1 MGEFCYCPKCQ
12 ENRYLGRSLE
22 NDQLAAFV
30 VLMLLGY
37 VTITINYSV
46 LIIGYTPAIIY
57 LVYVLTKKKRCPV
70 CRTPI
75 DKLEPPRIKF
85 EE

>member
-12 ENRYLGRSLE
+12 ENRYLGRDLE
-22 NDQLAAFV
+22 TDQLAVFI
-30 VLMLLGY
+30 VLILLGY
-37 VTITINYSV
+37 VSISGSFGV
-46 LIIGYTPAIIY
+46 FAFGYTPAIIY
-57 LVYVLTKKKRCPV
+57 LVYLFTRKKRCPV
-70 CRTPI
+70 CKTTV